1 MTMDVESRDENGVVV
16 VNLRGKLDTN
26 TTPSA
31 EDSISALCDRG
42 ATKMLINLAELD
54 YISSAGLR
62 LLLATAKKLKASGG
76 ELRVCSLNN
85 TVQEVFDISGFG
97 SILNV
102 QVTEVDGLA
111 NF

>member
-1 MTMDVESRDENGVVV
+1 MDVQSREDNGVVV
-16 VNLRGKLDTN
+16 VVMRGKLDTN

-62 LLLATAKKLKASGG
+62 LLLATAKKLKATGG
-76 ELRVCSLNN
+76 VLRVCSLNN
-85 TVQEVFDISGFG
+85 TVQEVFEISGFG

-102 QVTEVDGLA
+102 HATELDGLA
-111 NF
+111 NL

>member
-1 MTMDVESRDENGVVV
+1 MDVQSREEQGVVV
-16 VNLRGKLDTN
+16 VKMRGKLDTN

-31 EDSISALCDRG
+31 EDSISALCDSG
-42 ATKMLINLAELD
+42 ATKMLISLAELD

-62 LLLATAKKLKASGG
+62 LLLATAKKLKATGG
-76 ELRVCSLNN
+76 ELRVCSLNK
-85 TVQEVFDISGFG
+85 TVQEVFEISGFD

-102 QVTEVDGLA
+102 RATEGDGLA